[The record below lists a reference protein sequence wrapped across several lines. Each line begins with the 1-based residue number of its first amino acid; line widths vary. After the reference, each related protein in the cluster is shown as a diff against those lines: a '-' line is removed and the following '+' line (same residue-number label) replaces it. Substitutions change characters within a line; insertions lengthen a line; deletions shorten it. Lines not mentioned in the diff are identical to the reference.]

1 MLLWL
6 HPPFGSER
14 STQSKS
20 ILATQFAARER
31 QGQPLLR
38 INDQQWSEQI
48 LFQGLMGWGFGQTCL
63 WHFMTIIWKVQWTS
77 LSYLY
82 LSLECTACC
91 VSYQSMAVF
100 FSSQDQRL
108 PNIVNWHSPFYSP
121 LPGFPQSL
129 RLLTSDWPM
138 ISVDFSCLLLKPPVN
153 RSYKWTN
160 LKILNWTI
168 VDKLS
173 VK

>member
-6 HPPFGSER
+6 LSPFGSER

-20 ILATQFAARER
+20 ILATQFAICQGTSRATASADQWPARI
-31 QGQPLLR
+31 GANPV
-38 INDQQWSEQI
+38 S
-48 LFQGLMGWGFGQTCL
+48 GLMGWGFGQTCL

-91 VSYQSMAVF
+91 VSCQSMAAF
-100 FSSQDQRL
+100 L
-108 PNIVNWHSPFYSP
+108 PNIVNWHSPLYSP

-160 LKILNWTI
+160 LKWTI

>member
-6 HPPFGSER
+6 LSPFGSER

-20 ILATQFAARER
+20 ILATQFAICQGTSRATASADQWPARI
-31 QGQPLLR
+31 GANPV
-38 INDQQWSEQI
+38 S
-48 LFQGLMGWGFGQTCL
+48 GLMGWGFGQTCL

-100 FSSQDQRL
+100 CQTLSTGIRHYTHRFQGSHKAWDF
-108 PNIVNWHSPFYSP
+108 W
-121 LPGFPQSL
+121 
-129 RLLTSDWPM
+129 LLTDQWYQS
-138 ISVDFSCLLLKPPVN
+138 ISPVYCW
-153 RSYKWTN
+153 SPH
-160 LKILNWTI
+160 
-168 VDKLS
+168 
-173 VK
+173 